1 VDVTTT
7 EIRKLVDRPVGE
19 HPVTSIYLNTDGA
32 RFPRASD
39 YEARL
44 DALLRDARKVGESL
58 GDGAARSVAADTEA
72 MSTWVRR
79 TFERG
84 DVRGIGLFASNGEVF
99 ETVQV
104 ALGVRNVVRVG
115 DRPYVVPLEVLL
127 GRHHR
132 IALVLM
138 ERGKAR
144 IFRYQLGRVEEYL
157 GITSDVQGQHAQGG
171 WSQARFSRNIEH
183 DFLHHMKD
191 TSEVLRKLHDE
202 QPLDCLVVAG
212 PQAEAADFVK
222 ILHPYL
228 EKILHGE
235 PMSLPVDVSADDL
248 KARFSQIEQELV
260 STRRAELL
268 ARLAAAHGQAEK
280 AARGIRHVLEAINT
294 KRVETLFVVEGAGSP
309 GWRSDTG
316 ALALHEADARAYGG
330 NVEPVDDLIDECI
343 EEALRADA
351 HIEFFRDAVRLDGHP
366 VAALLRF

>member
-7 EIRKLVDRPVGE
+7 EIRKLVDRPVNE
-19 HPVTSIYLNTDGA
+19 RPVTSIYLNTDGA
-32 RFPRASD
+32 RLPRASD

-44 DALLRDARKVGESL
+44 DALLRDARKLGAAL
-58 GDGAARSVAADTEA
+58 GDAAGRSVAADA
-72 MSTWVRR
+72 DAISSWIR
-79 TFERG
+79 TTFDRG
-84 DVRGIGLFASNGEVF
+84 DVRGVGLFASGGEIF

-104 ALGVRNVVRVG
+104 ALGVRNIVRVG
-115 DRPYVVPLEVLL
+115 DRPYIVPLEVLL

-132 IALVLM
+132 IVLVLI

-191 TSEVLRKLHDE
+191 TAEVLRKLHEDE
-202 QPLDCLVVAG
+202 SLDCLVVAG
-212 PQAEAADFVK
+212 PHAEAMDFTK

-228 EKILHGE
+228 QKILHGE
-235 PMSLPVDVSADDL
+235 PISLPVDVSADDL
-248 KARFSQIEQELV
+248 KERFSEIEQELV

-268 ARLAAAHGQAEK
+268 GRLAAAQGQAEK
-280 AARGIRHVLEAINT
+280 AARGIRHVVEAVNT

-330 NVEPVDDLIDECI
+330 EVEPVDDLVDECI
-343 EEALRADA
+343 EEALRAGA